1 MRILL
6 LTHSF
11 NSLAQRLFIELGARG
26 HELSVEFDINDAT
39 TIEAVEL
46 FRPDVVVAPYLKRAI
61 PERVWR
67 DTPCLIVH
75 PGPPGDRGPSALD
88 WALLRDEAF
97 WGVTVLQA
105 TGDLDGGPV
114 WAASVFPMRGAR
126 KSSLYRNEVTDAA
139 VPAVIEAL
147 DRLRHGFGP
156 VRRACDHGSL
166 GWQPLVRQGDR
177 RIDWDQD
184 STATVL
190 RKIWSGDGH
199 PGVLDELFGAPYRLF
214 DAWPELRLGG
224 RPGEVIARRFDAI
237 CRATRDGAVW
247 IGQLQPVSDGAS
259 AFKRPAALVLGA
271 AADALPRSEPAADS
285 PAAATGYPDIRYE
298 EDGAVGFLH
307 FEFHNGAMNTAQ
319 CRRLLE
325 AYRAARGRPT
335 RVIVLMGG
343 TDFWSNGLHLH
354 CIEAAASPADEST
367 RNIEAM
373 DDLAGEILRTDG
385 QLTIAA
391 LQGNAGAGGVFLA
404 LAADVVVARR
414 GVVLNPH
421 YRNMG
426 NLYGSEYWTYLLP
439 RRLQDRA
446 DAFMRGRLPL
456 DAERARALGLIDAVA
471 GPARP
476 AFLAEL
482 RAMAAALAGPESFA
496 AALAAK
502 RAQRA
507 ADEAAK
513 PLAHYRAEELAR
525 MRLNFYGFDPSY
537 HVARHRFVHR
547 TPQAWTPL
555 YLARHREKKGQMNF
569 SPPTTTVA
577 ERPARNSSDP
587 FLGRSA

>member
-6 LTHSF
+6 LTHLF
-11 NSLAQRLFIELGARG
+11 NSLAQRLFIELSARG

-39 TIEAVEL
+39 TAEAVEL

-61 PERVWR
+61 PDAVWR

-88 WALLRDEAF
+88 WALLRNEKT

-105 TGDLDGGPV
+105 TAELDGGPV
-114 WAASVFPMRGAR
+114 WGAAAFPMRGAR
-126 KSSLYRNEVTDAA
+126 KSSLYRNEVTEAA
-139 VPAVIEAL
+139 VHAVLEAL

-156 VRRACDHGSL
+156 LARGCDHGSL

-177 RIDWDQD
+177 RIDWGRDD
-184 STATVL
+184 TSAVL
-190 RKIWSGDGH
+190 RKIWSADGN
-199 PGVLDELFGAPYRLF
+199 PGVQDEIFGTPYRLF
-214 DAWPELRLGG
+214 DAWPEPRLGG

-247 IGQLQPVSDGAS
+247 IGHLQPVGDA
-259 AFKRPAALVLGA
+259 AHVFKRPAAQVLGA
-271 AADALPRSEPAADS
+271 AADALPRSEPAPDA
-285 PAAATGYPDIRYE
+285 PAAADGYPDIRYE
-298 EDGAVGFLH
+298 EAGPVGFLH
-307 FEFHNGAMNTAQ
+307 FEFYNGAMSTAQ
-319 CRRLLE
+319 CGRLLE
-325 AYRAARGRPT
+325 AYRAARRRPT

-343 TDFWSNGLHLH
+343 HDFWSNGLHLH

-367 RNIEAM
+367 RNIEAI
-373 DDLAGEILRTDG
+373 DDLAREILLTDR
-385 QLTIAA
+385 QLTVAA

-404 LAADVVVARR
+404 LAADVVLARR

-439 RRLQDRA
+439 RRLPGRA
-446 DAFMRGRLPL
+446 DALMRGRLPL
-456 DAERARALGLIDAVA
+456 DADQARQLGLVDAVA
-471 GPARP
+471 GPAREV
-476 AFLAEL
+476 FLADV
-482 RAMAAALAGPESFA
+482 RATARDLAEPGSFQAALS
-496 AALAAK
+496 AK
-502 RAQRA
+502 RAQRD
-507 ADEAAK
+507 ADENDK
-513 PLAHYRAEELAR
+513 PLARYRAEELER

-555 YLARHREKKGQMNF
+555 YLARHRQKKGRMNF
-569 SPPTTTVA
+569 CPPA
-577 ERPARNSSDP
+577 QNSSDP
-587 FLGRSA
+587 FLHP